1 VAPAG
6 VEDQNERVMRRDP
19 QGHGRAGPPA
29 PAGQPGRLRGRDE
42 ELAGIR
48 AALQALAAGR
58 GGIRLVRGLPGVG
71 KSAILTAAENLA
83 GPLGIRVARGF
94 GLAATSTVPFAAI
107 LSALAEGDDPL
118 IDPRSLRE
126 LRKSPEQRFWLL
138 QELQDQ
144 IERAAIAR
152 PVMIVLDD
160 LQWADEA
167 TLSAVAT
174 LPRHTASHR
183 ILWLFAIRANDLGPT
198 ARSAITRLAAA
209 GAQSLNLS
217 PLDGDAVSE
226 IAADILGAPPDAD
239 LRRALDGVHGQPF
252 LLVELLRGLSEEGL
266 VTVEDGLA
274 GATTQHLSTRFAD
287 SVSRQLSTLSDAA
300 RDAARMA
307 VVLGRRLSVAELSA
321 FTGRP
326 VPELVPVVDE
336 LLGAGVLVEDG
347 RWLGFRHDLVR
358 EAIEGSLPVST
369 RESLRRKAVEV
380 MLSHGAQPAE
390 VATLVL
396 DVAAPGDLTVIGLL
410 RRASAEIGRIS
421 PAVAAPLSRR
431 ALDLTPDGDPSR
443 EAQVLE
449 TIDMLVLAGQAGEAS
464 RLLSAS
470 AQRLI
475 KPELEA
481 RARLG
486 LAMAL
491 MHYSPLDAIEQ
502 CRIGLRLGALP
513 PELRMYLGSILSCG
527 LDIAGDIPGAAEAL
541 GHARADS
548 QEAGAAGDWSVL
560 IPQSL
565 AAVPRGC
572 WQDALDYSSEAVRRQ
587 GMPGRMDVRIW
598 RPEAWRATVLLSLG
612 RPAEAMRL
620 IEAGER
626 LAQAEGVPGKARVW
640 MMLRAR
646 ALLDLGR
653 IADAVTEAEA
663 IFDMSDEL
671 GAGRVGYLNDVA
683 SWVVGCSAVRT
694 GDPRQLA
701 QAKEAA
707 RRLGCAELPPSR
719 VLGELLA
726 ISLRSAADRR
736 SATSELD
743 DPATTALASPALQAG
758 SPRSHADI
766 ARLAGLLRADGRAA
780 DASAVAA
787 ALESAAAGQPGLTL
801 IAAAARHARA
811 LAEADPDLAVAAA
824 EMHRDD
830 PRPLIRAEVLE
841 DAGRLLPP
849 ACRDTAVGHLDEA
862 LQLYAAAGA
871 GRDAA
876 RVRGLLRAR
885 GARRLARPP
894 ADSPWPELTESE
906 QAVVALVAEGATNR
920 QVGERLFISP
930 YTVNSHLRHIFSKL
944 DIRSRVEL
952 ARLAVQRS
960 RAAR

>member
-1 VAPAG
+1 MGRDQEGYGRGGLRAPAG
-6 VEDQNERVMRRDP
+6 KP
-19 QGHGRAGPPA
+19 SH
-29 PAGQPGRLRGRDE
+29 LRGRDE

-58 GGIRLVRGLPGVG
+58 GGIRLVQGLPGYG

-83 GPLGIRVARGF
+83 RPLGIRVARGS

-107 LSALAEGDDPL
+107 LSALAEHDEPL

-126 LRKSPEQRFWLL
+126 LSKSPDQRFWLL
-138 QELQDQ
+138 QEFQDQ
-144 IERAAIAR
+144 VEQAAIAR

-183 ILWLFAIRANDLGPT
+183 ILWLFAIRADDLGPT
-198 ARSAITRLAAA
+198 ARSAIERLEAA
-209 GAQSLNLS
+209 GALSLNLS
-217 PLDGDAVSE
+217 RLNDDAVSE
-226 IAADILGAPPDAD
+226 IAADILGAPPDPG

-266 VTVEDGLA
+266 VTVNGGA
-274 GATTQHLSTRFAD
+274 ASATTRHISTRFAD

-300 RDAARMA
+300 RDVARMA
-307 VVLGRRLSVAELSA
+307 VVLGRRLSVEELAA
-321 FTGRP
+321 FTGRQ
-326 VPELVPVVDE
+326 VPDLVPVVDE
-336 LLGAGVLVEDG
+336 LLAAGVLVEDG

-369 RESLRRKAVEV
+369 RDSLRRKAVEI
-380 MLSHGAQPAE
+380 MLSHGAQPAD
-390 VATLVL
+390 VAALVL
-396 DVAAPGDLTVIGLL
+396 DIAAPGDLQGISLL
-410 RRASAEIGRIS
+410 RRASAEIGRTS

-431 ALDLTPDGDPSR
+431 ALDLTLDGDPSR
-443 EAQVLE
+443 ETQVLE

-486 LAMAL
+486 MAMAL
-491 MHYSPLDAIEQ
+491 MHYSPLDAIDQ
-502 CRIGLRLGALP
+502 CRTGLRLAALP

-527 LDIAGDIPGAAEAL
+527 LDIAGDIEGAAEAL
-541 GHARADS
+541 CQAQADS
-548 QEAGAAGDWSVL
+548 EAAGAAGDWSVL

-565 AAVPRGC
+565 AAVPRGD
-572 WQDALDYSSEAVRRQ
+572 WQEALDYSSAAVLQQR
-587 GMPGRMDVRIW
+587 PGRLDVRIW
-598 RPEAWRATVLLSLG
+598 RPEAWRATVLLG
-612 RPAEAMRL
+612 VCQPAEAMRL

-694 GDPRQLA
+694 GDPRQLV

-707 RRLGCAELPPSR
+707 SRLRRAELPPSR
-719 VLGELLA
+719 ILGELLS
-726 ISLRSAADRR
+726 ISLRSAAGRR
-736 SATSELD
+736 NITSELD
-743 DPATTALASPALQAG
+743 DPSKTALASPALQVG

-766 ARLAGLLRADGRAA
+766 ARLAGLLQADGRAS
-780 DASAVAA
+780 DASSVAA
-787 ALESAAAGQPGLTL
+787 ALENAAASQPGFTL
-801 IAAAARHARA
+801 IAASARHARA
-811 LAEADPDLAVAAA
+811 LAEADPHLAVEAA

-830 PRPLIRAEVLE
+830 PRPLIRAEALE

-849 ACRDTAVGHLDEA
+849 NCRDTAIGHLDEA
-862 LQLYAAAGA
+862 LKLYAAAGA
-871 GRDAA
+871 AQDAA
-876 RVRGLLRAR
+876 RVRGLLRAH
-885 GARRLARPP
+885 GVRRLSRP
-894 ADSPWPELTESE
+894 ATDSPWPELTESE
-906 QAVVALVAEGATNR
+906 QAVVALVADGATNR

-930 YTVNSHLRHIFSKL
+930 YTVNSHLRHIFAKL

-952 ARLAVQRS
+952 ARLAAQRS
-960 RAAR
+960 RLNG

>member
-1 VAPAG
+1 VAEQNKHVMG
-6 VEDQNERVMRRDP
+6 RDQP
-19 QGHGRAGPPA
+19 GHGRMAVRAPSGEPA
-29 PAGQPGRLRGRDE
+29 QLRGRRE
-42 ELAGIR
+42 ELAGIS

-58 GGIRLVRGLPGVG
+58 GGIRLVQGLPGVG
-71 KSAILTAAENLA
+71 KSAILSEAENLA
-83 GPLGIRVARGF
+83 RSLGIRVARGS

-107 LSALAEGDDPL
+107 LSALAEGEEPV
-118 IDPRSLRE
+118 IDPGALRE
-126 LRKSPEQRFWLL
+126 LSKSPEQRFWLL

-144 IERAAIAR
+144 LERAAIAR
-152 PVMIVLDD
+152 PLMIVLDD

-183 ILWLFAIRANDLGPT
+183 ILWLLAIRAGDLGPA
-198 ARSAITRLAAA
+198 ARSAITRLEAA
-209 GAQSLNLS
+209 GALSLNLS
-217 PLDGDAVSE
+217 GLDDNAVGE
-226 IAADILGAPPDAD
+226 IAADILGAPPDPA

-266 VTVEDGLA
+266 VTIKGSVA
-274 GATTQHLSTRFAD
+274 SATTRRISTRFAG
-287 SVSRQLSTLSDAA
+287 SVSRHLSTLSDAA

-307 VVLGRRLSVAELSA
+307 VVLGRRLSVEELSA
-321 FTGRP
+321 FTGRT
-326 VPELVPVVDE
+326 VPELVPVVAE
-336 LLGAGVLVEDG
+336 LLRAGVLVEDG

-358 EAIEGSLPVST
+358 EAIDGSLPVST
-369 RESLRRKAVEV
+369 RESLRRKAVEI

-390 VATLVL
+390 VAALVL
-396 DVAAPGDLTVIGLL
+396 DIVAPGDLRGIGLL
-410 RRASAEIGRIS
+410 RKAAAEIGRVS

-431 ALDLTPDGDPSR
+431 ALDLTLDDDPSR
-443 EAQVLE
+443 ETQALE

-470 AQRLI
+470 AQHLI

-486 LAMAL
+486 MAMAL

-502 CRIGLRLGALP
+502 CRIGLRLTALP
-513 PELRMYLGSILSCG
+513 PDLRMDLGSVLSCG
-527 LDIAGDIPGAAEAL
+527 LDIAGDVQGAAEAL
-541 GHARADS
+541 RQAQADS
-548 QEAGAAGDWSVL
+548 EEAGAAGDWSVL

-565 AAVPRGC
+565 AAVPQGR
-572 WQDALDYSSEAVRRQ
+572 WQEALQYSSEAVLRQRTPRR
-587 GMPGRMDVRIW
+587 MEVRIW
-598 RPEAWRATVLLSLG
+598 RPEAWRAIVLLSVCQ
-612 RPAEAMRL
+612 PAEAMRL

-671 GAGRVGYLNDVA
+671 GAGRAGYLNDVA
-683 SWVVGCSAVRT
+683 SWVAGCSAVRT

-701 QAKEAA
+701 DAKQAAS
-707 RRLGCAELPPSR
+707 RLRGAELAPSR
-719 VLGELLA
+719 VLGGLLGA
-726 ISLRSAADRR
+726 SLRSIAGRR
-736 SATSELD
+736 NVTSGLD
-743 DPATTALASPALQAG
+743 EPMLTALTSPVLQAG

-766 ARLAGLLRADGRAA
+766 VRLVRLLRADGRAA
-780 DASAVAA
+780 DASSVAA
-787 ALESAAAGQPGLTL
+787 TLGKAAVGQPQNALLT
-801 IAAAARHARA
+801 ASARHARA
-811 LAEADPDLAVAAA
+811 LAEADPDLARQAA
-824 EMHRDD
+824 EMHADD
-830 PRPLIRAEVLE
+830 PRPLIRAEVME
-841 DAGRLLPP
+841 DAGRLLP
-849 ACRDTAVGHLDEA
+849 A
-862 LQLYAAAGA
+862 A
-871 GRDAA
+871 GRDAAIEYLDAALKLYATAGAVQDTA

-885 GARRLARPP
+885 GVRRLSRPA
-894 ADSPWPELTESE
+894 ADSDWPELTESE
-906 QAVVALVAEGATNR
+906 QAVVRLVAEGATNR

-952 ARLAVQRS
+952 ARLAAQRS
-960 RAAR
+960 RLRG